1 MRGWW
6 GRCLPSSARPVFA
19 APQGAARDAV
29 ALRLHRLNGAR
40 SWMAEGCARYMAPEL
55 APGSDS
61 TRSAGDV
68 SLAPFRT
75 ARDDIRARVEQLLAA
90 IESK

>member
-1 MRGWW
+1 MRSPLVCTGN
-6 GRCLPSSARPVFA
+6 
-19 APQGAARDAV
+19 AAR
-29 ALRLHRLNGAR
+29 
-40 SWMAEGCARYMAPEL
+40 SQMAEGWARHLAPEL
-55 APGSDS
+55 LLESAG
-61 TRSAGDV
+61 TRPAGDV